1 MLCDCLPA
9 LDHLAD
15 SGMRYTATSEQFHS
29 KQAARTV
36 SRYREAS

>member
-9 LDHLAD
+9 LGHLAD

-29 KQAARTV
+29 KQRTV
-36 SRYREAS
+36 SRCREAS